1 MASRLFIH
9 AVNVHQGG
17 GRALLLALLQAMD
30 NATPCV
36 CLLDSRMPLDQK
48 IEQSCNLEVRRVAAT
63 IASRLQAEFWL
74 RNHVK
79 PGDGVLCFGN
89 LPPLF
94 RLPAHVRV
102 YVQNRYLVDGVP
114 LNGTGWWTRVRL
126 TIERKWLRA
135 FARNADGFDVQTE
148 SMDRLLKGAIKVRL
162 PVAVRPFVP
171 ALANHASQTPESVRI
186 NPGRATFLYLASG
199 ETHKNHERLL
209 AAWIL
214 LGEAGLYPELVLTFD
229 VEKFR
234 SLSNSVDE
242 AVNRNGLCVR
252 NLGVVDVASVAD
264 LYATSTALIYPSLLE
279 SFGLPLLEAQA
290 AGLPVVAAE
299 LDYVRDLIDPVESF
313 DPLSSV
319 SIAHAV
325 RRFLGQPKSKV
336 AIGTAEEYLQHV
348 RKEMALP

>member
-1 MASRLFIH
+1 
-9 AVNVHQGG
+9 
-17 GRALLLALLQAMD
+17 LLLALLHAMD
-30 NATPCV
+30 NAIPCV
-36 CLLDSRMPLDQK
+36 CLLDSRMLLDQK
-48 IEQSCNLEVRRVAAT
+48 TEQLSNLKVRRISPT
-63 IASRLQAEFWL
+63 IASRLRAEFWL
-74 RNHVK
+74 RKHVK

-102 YVQNRYLVDGVP
+102 FVQNRYLVDGVP
-114 LNGTGWWTRVRL
+114 LNGVGWWTRTRL
-126 TIERKWLRA
+126 TLERKWLKA

-148 SMDRLLKGAIKVRL
+148 SMARLLKGAITL
-162 PVAVRPFVP
+162 HMPVVVRPFVP
-171 ALANHASQTPESVRI
+171 VNSSIKPHSPEPIRRHYD
-186 NPGRATFLYLASG
+186 RARFLYVASG
-199 ETHKNHERLL
+199 EPHKNHERLV
-209 AAWIL
+209 AAWIVL
-214 LGEAGLYPELVLTFD
+214 ADAGLYPELLLTFD
-229 VEKFR
+229 VEKFGA
-234 SLSNSVDE
+234 LNNSVNE
-242 AVNRNGLCVR
+242 AVSRHGLCVR

-290 AGLPVVAAE
+290 AGLPIVAAE

-325 RRFLGQPKSKV
+325 RRFWGQPKSKV

>member
-17 GRALLLALLQAMD
+17 GRGLLLALLQTMD
-30 NATPCV
+30 NAIPCV
-36 CLLDSRMPLDQK
+36 CLLDSRMPLEQK
-48 IEQSCNLEVRRVAAT
+48 IEQWPNLTVRRISPT

-74 RNHVK
+74 RKHVK

-102 YVQNRYLVDGVP
+102 YVQNRYLVDGVS
-114 LNGTGWWTRVRL
+114 LNGNGWWTRVRL
-126 TIERKWLRA
+126 AIERKWLRA

-148 SMDRLLKGAIKVRL
+148 SMERLLKGAIKVPL

-171 ALANHASQTPESVRI
+171 AAASFAPRIPEPVCR
-186 NPGRATFLYLASG
+186 NLGRAKFLYVASG
-199 ETHKNHERLL
+199 ELHKNHERLV

-214 LGEAGLYPELVLTFD
+214 LAYGGLYPELILTFD
-229 VEKFR
+229 CDKFR
-234 SLSNSVDE
+234 LLNNSVDR
-242 AVNRNGLCVR
+242 AVSRYGLCVR
-252 NLGVVDVASVAD
+252 NLGVVDAASVAA

-325 RRFLGQPKSKV
+325 RRFLGQPSSKV
-336 AIGTAEEYLQHV
+336 AIGTAEEYLQHL

>member
-30 NATPCV
+30 SATPCV

-48 IEQSCNLEVRRVAAT
+48 IKQSCNLEVRRVAPT
-63 IASRLQAEFWL
+63 IGSRLQAEFWL
-74 RNHVK
+74 RNQVK

-94 RLPAHVRV
+94 RLPAHVHV
-102 YVQNRYLVDGVP
+102 YVQNRYLVDGVS
-114 LNGTGWWTRVRL
+114 LNGTGWWTQARL

-148 SMDRLLKGAIKVRL
+148 SMGRLLKDAIKVRV

-171 ALANHASQTPESVRI
+171 ALASLAPQTPESAHM

-214 LGEAGLYPELVLTFD
+214 LADAGLYPELVLTFD
-229 VEKFR
+229 VEKFGA
-234 SLSNSVDE
+234 LNNSVNE
-242 AVNRNGLCVR
+242 AVSRHGLRVR

-264 LYATSTALIYPSLLE
+264 LYATTTALIYPSLLE